1 MKALLETVRDENANA
16 MKMTLD
22 EIHALRRDLLVFARI
37 LFLFLAVN
45 GFLSFLIVVLLS
57 AQSL

>member
-16 MKMTLD
+16 MKMTLA
-22 EIHALRRDLLVFARI
+22 EIQALRRDFLVFARI

-45 GFLSFLIVVLLS
+45 GFLSFLIVVLLC
-57 AQSL
+57 AQFL